1 MTISHTSKLSMLAT
15 FVGGLLLASNVS
27 AAINTNSPSLTLEE
41 HIYFQTPSG
50 EPTLVQRGSYDVQTA
65 VFEHPGDSDRKL
77 EEAWIRL
84 TPEGGKNTDVILIQ
98 AKVASHE
105 DHVTQSEA
113 YLLPTPDN
121 SNGMQSLMLWTPEGR
136 AFEAV
141 GSKTG
146 IFTRGIGS
154 WVKKAGGKIKGAARK
169 TYRVGKGTY
178 GKAKR
183 YGKKVYSGAKRVA
196 GKAMS
201 LYNFVSNLDGPA
213 NMICKKA
220 PSQMRGACTAAV
232 KRALSKV
239 TL

>member
-1 MTISHTSKLSMLAT
+1 MNNQHTSKLSMLAT
-15 FVGGLLLASNVS
+15 FVGGLLLATNVS
-27 AAINTNSPSLTLEE
+27 AAIDNSPSLKLDEN
-41 HIYFQTPSG
+41 IYFQTPNG
-50 EPTLVQRGSYDVQTA
+50 EPTLVQSGSYDVQTA
-65 VFEHPGDSDRKL
+65 VFKHPGNPDQTL

-84 TPEGGKNTDVILIQ
+84 TPEGGSGVDTILIQ

-113 YLLPTPDN
+113 YILPTPDN
-121 SNGMQSLMLWTPEGR
+121 SQGMQSLMLWTPDGR
-136 AFEAV
+136 AYEAV

-154 WVKKAGGKIKGAARK
+154 WVKKAGGAIKGAAKK

-183 YGKKVYSGAKRVA
+183 VGKRVYKGTRRVA
-196 GKAMS
+196 GKAMK

-220 PSQMRGACTAAV
+220 PSQMRGACTTAV

>member
-1 MTISHTSKLSMLAT
+1 MMTQHTSKLSMLAT
-15 FVGGLLLASNVS
+15 FVGGLLLTTNVS
-27 AAINTNSPSLTLEE
+27 ASINTNSPSLQLEE
-41 HIYFQTPSG
+41 NIYFQTPSG
-50 EPTLVQRGSYDVQTA
+50 EPTLVQSGNYDVQTA
-65 VFEHPGDSDRKL
+65 VFNHPGDPEQQL

-84 TPEGGKNTDVILIQ
+84 RPEGGSNTDVILIQ

-113 YLLPTPDN
+113 YLMPTPDN
-121 SNGMQSLMLWTPEGR
+121 SQGMQSLMLWTPDGR
-136 AFEAV
+136 AYEAV

-154 WVKKAGGKIKGAARK
+154 WMKKAGGKIKGAARK
-169 TYRVGKGTY
+169 TYRVGKGAY

-183 YGKKVYSGAKRVA
+183 AGKKVYSGGRRLAN
-196 GKAMS
+196 KALK

-220 PSQMRGACTAAV
+220 PSEVRGACTTAV